1 MDVANYNIFWI
12 NRKTKRLENFV
23 EDGIMLKQKKSVQ
36 EFNKFTVEYTL
47 NKEIYD
53 LLFVK
58 KDVNI
63 YNVISILR
71 WNSLVWFFNK
81 IKNKKVLSKK
91 IMNGTLS
98 FQVRKKLLPH
108 MFDIL
113 DKSLSYLND
122 SISSYHL
129 FKKTLK
135 IWSEKQI

>member
-1 MDVANYNIFWI
+1 M
-12 NRKTKRLENFV
+12 LE
-23 EDGIMLKQKKSVQ
+23 QKKSIL
-36 EFNKFTVEYTL
+36 EFIKFTVEYNL
-47 NKEIYD
+47 DKEIYD
-53 LLFVK
+53 LPFVK

-63 YNVISILR
+63 HNVIFILR
-71 WNSLVWFFNK
+71 LNSLVWFFNN
-81 IKNKKVLSKK
+81 IKNKNVLNTK

-122 SISSYHL
+122 SISSYYM

-135 IWSEKQI
+135 IW

>member
-122 SISSYHL
+122 SISSYYM

-135 IWSEKQI
+135 IW

>member
-1 MDVANYNIFWI
+1 M
-12 NRKTKRLENFV
+12 LE
-23 EDGIMLKQKKSVQ
+23 QKKSIQ

-47 NKEIYD
+47 NKKIYD
-53 LLFVK
+53 FSFVK

-63 YNVISILR
+63 HNVISILR

-122 SISSYHL
+122 SISSYYM

-135 IWSEKQI
+135 IW